1 MFLDESNQ
9 KEEND
14 EDDIENDLD
23 ALQECCYEVNFPFNA
38 RHCFCCPERRIVRD
52 IHTSLFYIYQPVH
65 FVQLYSVFF
74 LIHEDSFPSP

>member
-23 ALQECCYEVNFPFNA
+23 ALQEYCYEVNFPFNA
-38 RHCFCCPERRIVRD
+38 RHCFCCPERGIVRD
-52 IHTSLFYIYQPVH
+52 IHTYIFNLHIPTRTLCTI
-65 FVQLYSVFF
+65 VQCFF
-74 LIHEDSFPSP
+74 FNPQE